1 MRYFAM
7 LLLGLL
13 GTACSR
19 DGATG
24 SPSPIWSEQD
34 ASQRTPLPMAFD
46 TVWRIGGEADTT
58 LLQPMWLSAGSE
70 GVTVWDEGRKAIVRI
85 SREGGVLWSFGREG
99 DGPGEFRSVR
109 GIAHLPDGR
118 VAVVDN
124 ASRRL
129 TIIDANGRM
138 TGEVGMELDAF
149 DVAGLP
155 DGGMVVS
162 TGDDPA
168 FLLFDESG
176 APAGVLGFPH
186 EGYSHLSLFSRQGR
200 VQRTDEGWVFGFTA
214 GNGWW
219 RFGEDGGDA
228 EGFPYAEHTD
238 FPEVRTV
245 VSRSVE
251 NGVTRTTRST
261 RAAAYVSSALSFGA
275 RGDTLFVHYGGQT
288 EYRRRTLD
296 LFGLSNGAYL
306 GSVRLPFASS
316 QLAVGPD
323 RVYALGR
330 ELFPALIALTLNPQ
344 GAESR

>member
-1 MRYFAM
+1 M

-13 GTACSR
+13 GVACSGG
-19 DGATG
+19 GATE
-24 SPSPIWSEQD
+24 SPSLIWSEQD
-34 ASQRTPLPMAFD
+34 VAPRTPLPMAFD
-46 TVWRIGGEADTT
+46 TVWRIGGETDTT

-70 GVTVWDEGRKAIVRI
+70 GVTVWDEGRKGIVRI
-85 SREGGVLWSFGREG
+85 SREGAVLWRFGREG

-118 VAVVDN
+118 VAVADN
-124 ASRRL
+124 TSRRL
-129 TIIDANGRM
+129 TIIDANGKM
-138 TGEVGMELDAF
+138 IGEVGIQRNAF

-155 DGGMVVS
+155 DGGMVVF
-162 TGDDPA
+162 TEDDPA

-176 APAGVLGFPH
+176 APAGALGFPH
-186 EGYSHLSLFSRQGR
+186 EGYRDLSSFSRQGR
-200 VQRTDEGWVFGFTA
+200 LQGTAEGWVFGFTA

-219 RFGEDGGDA
+219 RFGDGGNDT

-238 FPEVRTV
+238 FPELRTI

-251 NGVTRTTRST
+251 NGVVKMTRST
-261 RAAAYVSSALSFGA
+261 RAAAYAASALSLGA
-275 RGDTLFVHYGGQT
+275 RGDTLFVHYGGKT

-306 GSVRLPFASS
+306 GSARLPFASS

-330 ELFPALIALTLNPQ
+330 ELFPALIALTLNSQ
-344 GAESR
+344 GRESR

>member
-1 MRYFAM
+1 MRYCAM

-13 GTACSR
+13 GAACSG

-34 ASQRTPLPMAFD
+34 VAQRTPLPMAFD

-85 SREGGVLWSFGREG
+85 SREGAVLWSFGREG

-138 TGEVGMELDAF
+138 TGEVGMELNAF

-155 DGGMVVS
+155 DGGVVVF
-162 TGDDPA
+162 TEDDPA

-176 APAGVLGFPH
+176 APAGVLDFPH
-186 EGYSHLSLFSRQGR
+186 EGYRDLSSFSRQGR
-200 VQRTDEGWVFGFTA
+200 VQGAGEGWVFGFTA

-219 RFGEDGGDA
+219 RFGEGGDDT

-238 FPEVRTV
+238 FPELRTD

-251 NGVTRTTRST
+251 NGVVKTTRST
-261 RAAAYVSSALSFGA
+261 RAPAYASSAMSLGA

-323 RVYALGR
+323 RIYALGR

-344 GAESR
+344 GRESR

>member
-1 MRYFAM
+1 MRYRAM

-13 GTACSR
+13 GAACSR
-19 DGATG
+19 DGATA
-24 SPSPIWSEQD
+24 SPSSIWSEQD
-34 ASQRTPLPMAFD
+34 VGQRTPLPMVFD

-85 SREGGVLWSFGREG
+85 SREGAVLWSFGREG
-99 DGPGEFRSVR
+99 EGPGEFRSVR
-109 GIAHLPDGR
+109 GIAHLPDGQVV
-118 VAVVDN
+118 VADN
-124 ASRRL
+124 ANRRL
-129 TIIDANGRM
+129 TIVDANGSII
-138 TGEVGMELDAF
+138 GEVGMEVNAF

-155 DGGMVVS
+155 DGGVVVF
-162 TGDDPA
+162 TEDDPA

-176 APAGVLGFPH
+176 APAGILSFPH
-186 EGYSHLSLFSRQGR
+186 EGYRDLSSFSRQGR
-200 VQRTDEGWVFGFTA
+200 VQGTGKGWVFGFTA

-219 RFGEDGGDA
+219 RFGEGGDDA

-238 FPEVRTV
+238 FPELRTV

-251 NGVTRTTRST
+251 NGIVKTTRST
-261 RAAAYVSSALSFGA
+261 RAAAYAPSAMSLGA
-275 RGDTLFVHYGGQT
+275 RGDTLFVHFGGQT
-288 EYRRRTLD
+288 RYRRRTLD

-316 QLAVGPD
+316 QLAVAPD

-330 ELFPALIALTLNPQ
+330 GLFPALIALTLNPHE
-344 GAESR
+344 GESR